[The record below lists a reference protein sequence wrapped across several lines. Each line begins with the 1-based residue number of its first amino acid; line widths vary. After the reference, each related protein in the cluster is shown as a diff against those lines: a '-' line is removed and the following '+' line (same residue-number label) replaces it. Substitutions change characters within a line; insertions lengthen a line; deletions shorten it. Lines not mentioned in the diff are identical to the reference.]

1 MRPLSSYSGQ
11 WPKGESGNSS
21 EPPQFYCCNAKI
33 LRNVG
38 YVTQKCSVTE
48 INRQG
53 LCAEMGTLAM
63 CSFHTL
69 LLIRIELSNTQ
80 LMRLAPYPLPSVNVQ
95 KLAAPSTYLAR
106 VQRMSFCI
114 LDPFINMRVATGYQ
128 DP

>member
-1 MRPLSSYSGQ
+1 MRPLSRYSGQ
-11 WPKGESGNSS
+11 WRKGESGKAS
-21 EPPQFYCCNAKI
+21 EPAQFYCNAKI

-38 YVTQKCSVTE
+38 YVTQKYSVTE
-48 INRQG
+48 IDRQG
-53 LCAEMGTLAM
+53 LCAEMDTLAM

-69 LLIRIELSNTQ
+69 LLIRIELSDTQ
-80 LMRLAPYPLPSVNVQ
+80 LMRLAPHPLPSVNVQ

-114 LDPFINMRVATGYQ
+114 LDPVINVRVATGYK